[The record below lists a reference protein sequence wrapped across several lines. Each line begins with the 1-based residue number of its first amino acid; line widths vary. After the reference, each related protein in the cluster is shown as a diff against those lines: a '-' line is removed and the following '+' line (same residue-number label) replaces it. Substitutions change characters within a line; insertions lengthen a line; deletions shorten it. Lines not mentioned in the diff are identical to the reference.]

1 MSFNASSKSFSF
13 SSLEKATE
21 GVSFSAKHTVILGGS
36 LRGARDA
43 KDKLWPTGDATRWSN
58 SPTSSSP
65 LADMLKRV
73 EEKVAMEAEEEKR
86 RKMAQE
92 QPPPLV
98 EDEDELKELKLKLK
112 QSRRMSAPEL
122 DQLVKWSCLD
132 EYKQLDKEVLNLRQR
147 RLAAQIKI
155 ASAINS
161 WIKKKLPD
169 IRKQSAV
176 EQEAKEEETKV
187 AEERKARIRAQIT
200 AARELEHLK
209 NQGRVELGVTLDQL
223 DPVLVG
229 GNPLLGGN
237 NNDSNSPTA
246 DFVSKYRRRRRSI
259 ATCEI
264 LSSDVTT
271 IVADRRGERTT
282 NELVK
287 GVPQLP
293 RLSSESRSS
302 EFSTYSSIDHDND
315 NDDDDNKIG
324 DGDNDGDMTLEP
336 EFSSSV
342 TDASAT
348 QPSSARVDV
357 DHIRSRKRGNHQRNE
372 CESKVHGSSSAL
384 DELLAR
390 DGCGK
395 AFGQPDVH
403 VQTTDISEHA
413 MEMNIC
419 ASDNDESGNNTS
431 IDSPKS
437 ECRGLPLP
445 TPKSTK
451 TIKFDSKTTVPRLL
465 EKRTSKPSTVPSLP
479 QISTTKNSAAA
490 TNLSAGGSLSAREVS
505 RDLSRHLSRELSVN
519 KLADTSPRPRASS
532 DGNIGAI
539 DFSVVGKIGSTS
551 ARTISDPLLAEPCQK
566 LPTATFP
573 ELVDESSTA
582 ELRMRKE
589 SARRQRKDGVAW
601 RQQKICLLKPV
612 EVKRAE
618 LLFEEGQE
626 SPTYSLRVTP
636 DMLTQRLKNAMQPGR
651 HVHSATPPLTEE
663 HARKLFDKC
672 MARMH
677 VGVGVNPRHAKAW
690 LNKDV
695 GYGLRLVH
703 IAAQFGWVDSLA
715 TLRDRG
721 ADFMR
726 RDDER
731 KTPLWHA
738 AEAPCTLTTTRAA
751 VSMLLAA
758 TRAKLRN
765 GVWDYDSV
773 AIKLGG
779 GMTLVHACA
788 SAGVVDELS
797 AILSAAGNGKRLKK
811 LLSKLDEDGRSP
823 LILAAQRGHAEAA
836 TLLMQAGAAVSANEL
851 RWACLNGHAEVARV
865 MVSFGADAQERDE
878 DGLSCAEY
886 ARADGWHA
894 LADEME
900 KIVDARVHQ
909 GGLNRMNNVYTR
921 S

>member
-98 EDEDELKELKLKLK
+98 EDEDELKKMKLQHQKML

-122 DQLVKWSCLD
+122 NQLVRWSCSD
-132 EYKQLDKEVLNLRQR
+132 EYKKLDKEVSNLRQR

-169 IRKQSAV
+169 IRKQRAV
-176 EQEAKEEETKV
+176 EQAAKEEERKV
-187 AEERKARIRAQIT
+187 AEEMKARIRAQIN

-223 DPVLVG
+223 DPVLAG

-246 DFVSKYRRRRRSI
+246 DFVSKYRRRRHS
-259 ATCEI
+259 
-264 LSSDVTT
+264 
-271 IVADRRGERTT
+271 TT

-302 EFSTYSSIDHDND
+302 EFSTYSSFDHD

-357 DHIRSRKRGNHQRNE
+357 DHFRSRKRGNHQRNE

-419 ASDNDESGNNTS
+419 ASNNNESGNNTI

-437 ECRGLPLP
+437 ECCRLPLP
-445 TPKSTK
+445 TPNSTK

-479 QISTTKNSAAA
+479 QIATTKNSAAA
-490 TNLSAGGSLSAREVS
+490 TNLSAGGSLSARELS
-505 RDLSRHLSRELSVN
+505 HDLSRHLSRELSVN
-519 KLADTSPRPRASS
+519 KVPDTSPRPRASS

-551 ARTISDPLLAEPCQK
+551 ARTISDSTPLLAEPCQR

-618 LLFEEGQE
+618 LLFEERQE
-626 SPTYSLRVTP
+626 PPTYSLRVTP

-703 IAAQFGWVDSLA
+703 IAAQFGWVDALA

-721 ADFMR
+721 ADFMK

-751 VSMLLAA
+751 VSVLLAA
-758 TRAKLRN
+758 TRAKLPN

-797 AILSAAGNGKRLKK
+797 AILSAAGNDKRLKT

-909 GGLNRMNNVYTR
+909 GVTVVAVA
-921 S
+921 